1 MAIRGNLAISRTG
14 LQSEELAHLGELVAQ
29 WQLLAD
35 LSFADLTLWVP
46 LRSESGRWPSG
57 HIAIA
62 HIRPTTAATV
72 FSHDPI
78 GSEILWGTHPR
89 IDQALSTA
97 EIIRDNEEV
106 QVGDHLVREEAI
118 PVHFKD
124 GVIAVISRVRNIETM
139 RTPSKLELNYREM
152 ANQIYRM
159 LSQGS
164 FPLRS
169 ELHLTESAPRVGDG
183 LIRLDQSGAIS
194 YASPNALSAFNRMG
208 WQADLISINLG
219 KTMDDLSTSIAI
231 SSRSTAS
238 EEGWPV
244 TLSGRHLRRREFE
257 NDEAIVDFLAIPLLE
272 KRDHIGAM
280 ILVRDVTE
288 LRRKERA
295 LLSKDATIREIHHRV
310 KNNLQTVSALL
321 RLQARRIGDPSAA
334 EALEEAV
341 RRVASIA
348 IVHETLS
355 SNTAERVDFDE
366 VLQRILQSEVGL
378 SLRASGLPEID
389 YRREG
394 RFGELA
400 PETATPLALIL
411 TELIHNAI
419 EHGLKD
425 SGTSLTISARHL
437 DGESGRQLQVIV
449 ADDGSGVAEDFS
461 VEKESN
467 LGLQIVR
474 TLTQNELH
482 GVLEFSSNDPGM
494 RVEIRL
500 PQTGVIERQG

>member
-1 MAIRGNLAISRTG
+1 M
-14 LQSEELAHLGELVAQ
+14 AQ

-46 LRSESGRWPSG
+46 LRSDVRSWPTG
-57 HIAIA
+57 HLAIA

-78 GSEILWGTHPR
+78 GSEIAWGARAR
-89 IDQALSTA
+89 IDTALSSH
-97 EIIRDNEEV
+97 EIVRDNQEER
-106 QVGDHLVREEAI
+106 VGDHIVREEAI

-124 GVIAVISRVRNIETM
+124 RVIAVISRMRNVETM

-159 LSQGS
+159 ISQGS
-164 FPLRS
+164 FPLVGD
-169 ELHLTESAPRVGDG
+169 LHLTESAPRVGDG
-183 LIRLDQSGAIS
+183 LIRLDQNGSIS
-194 YASPNALSAFNRMG
+194 YASPNASSTFNRLG
-208 WQADLISINLG
+208 WKSELLTFNLGDAIDSLARNISIE
-219 KTMDDLSTSIAI
+219 
-231 SSRSTAS
+231 AS

-257 NDEAIVDFLAIPLLE
+257 NDDAIVDFLAIPLLE
-272 KRDHIGAM
+272 GTERIGAM

-295 LLSKDATIREIHHRV
+295 LLTKDATIREIHHRV

-321 RLQARRIGDPSAA
+321 RLQARRIDDPRAA

-348 IVHETLS
+348 IVHETLA
-355 SNTAERVDFDE
+355 SNTAERVDFDG
-366 VLQRILQSEVGL
+366 VVDRILHSEVDL
-378 SLRASGLPEID
+378 SIRDAGLPEIA

-394 RFGELA
+394 SFGELPA
-400 PETATPLALIL
+400 EIATPLALIL

-419 EHGLKD
+419 EHGLRD
-425 SGTSLTISARHL
+425 AGSTLTISA
-437 DGESGRQLQVIV
+437 DQVKEGDQPELLVTV
-449 ADDGSGVAEDFS
+449 ADDGSGVSADFS
-461 VEKESN
+461 INSSGN
-467 LGLQIVR
+467 LGLQIVT
-474 TLTQNELH
+474 TLTQNELQ
-482 GVLEFSSNDPGM
+482 GRLEFTSNEPGM

-500 PQTGVIERQG
+500 PYPRA

>member
-1 MAIRGNLAISRTG
+1 MAIRGNLAISRTA
-14 LQSEELAHLGELVAQ
+14 LLPEELAHLGELVAQ

-46 LRSESGRWPSG
+46 LRNDARSWPSG
-57 HIAIA
+57 HLAIA

-72 FSHDPI
+72 FSDDPI
-78 GSEILWGTHPR
+78 GSEITWGSRTR
-89 IDQALSTA
+89 IDQALSSS
-97 EIIRDNEEV
+97 EIIRDNQEER
-106 QVGDHLVREEAI
+106 VGDHLVREEAI

-124 GVIAVISRVRNIETM
+124 HVIAVISRMRNVETM

-152 ANQIYRM
+152 ANQIHRM
-159 LSQGS
+159 ISQGT
-164 FPLRS
+164 FPIIGD
-169 ELHLTESAPRVGDG
+169 LHLTESAPRVGDG
-183 LIRLDQSGAIS
+183 MIRLDPNGSIT
-194 YASPNALSAFNRMG
+194 YASPNAASAFNRLG
-208 WQADLISINLG
+208 WQSELLHLNLG
-219 KTMDDLSTSIAI
+219 ETIDALN
-231 SSRSTAS
+231 RSARIEAS

-257 NDEAIVDFLAIPLLE
+257 NHDAIVDFLAIPLLE
-272 KRDHIGAM
+272 GRDRIGAL

-295 LLSKDATIREIHHRV
+295 LLTKDATIREIHHRV

-321 RLQARRIGDPSAA
+321 RLQARRIDDPRAA

-348 IVHETLS
+348 IVHETLA
-355 SNTAERVDFDE
+355 SNTAERVDFDG
-366 VLQRILQSEVGL
+366 VVDRILHSEVDL
-378 SLRASGLPEID
+378 SLRSVGLPAIH

-394 RFGELA
+394 TFGELPA
-400 PETATPLALIL
+400 EIATPLALIL

-419 EHGLKD
+419 EHGLRD
-425 SGTSLTISARHL
+425 SGSTLTISAATNASLADQRGGN
-437 DGESGRQLQVIV
+437 GELIVVV
-449 ADDGSGVAEDFS
+449 ADDGRGVDDPASISESG
-461 VEKESN
+461 N

-474 TLTQNELH
+474 TLTQNELQ
-482 GVLEFSSNDPGM
+482 GVLEFKDNEPGM

-500 PQTGVIERQG
+500 PFP